1 MMIAKQEPAIR
12 LSVDPTN
19 PGQFFACCG
28 LLELADKLWDGSEGF
43 FNKDGMG
50 FLIKT
55 AEVIQDINVVEL
67 IDALAKCH
75 ITNTMSEMELKRLE
89 YLSRTPRKEISK
101 STNFEAEKKQL
112 KEMRRTAPI
121 LIHEPFDLRIDWF
134 LDERSGG
141 NAFKTWAGQQ
151 SVLDIASNMKRLVTE
166 FDLNEI
172 PHEELLFW
180 TKSSDEVPFNFDSD
194 LGGVGSDLDV
204 GFSFD
209 PLGIHV
215 QIRPFIEFLAFI
227 GLQRFRPSFDEA
239 RNCYKYSL
247 WFTPLIPEVASVAAC
262 GLLGMRDFR
271 SIEFQLLY
279 RTKYL
284 KSFFPARQV

>member
-1 MMIAKQEPAIR
+1 MIQEQEPAIR
-12 LSVDPTN
+12 LRVDPTN

-28 LLELADKLWDGSEGF
+28 LLELADQLWGGSEGF
-43 FNKDGMG
+43 FNENANI

-55 AEVIQDINVVEL
+55 TKVIQDIDIVEL
-67 IDALAKCH
+67 IEVLAKCH
-75 ITNTMSEMELKRLE
+75 ITNTMNEMELKRLE
-89 YLSRTPRKEISK
+89 YLSKMSRKEISK
-101 STNFEAEKKQL
+101 SPILEAEKKQL
-112 KEMRRTAPI
+112 DEMWRAAPI
-121 LIHEPFDLRIDWF
+121 LLHEPFDLRMDWF

-151 SVLDIASNMKRLVTE
+151 SVLDIASNMKRLVKE
-166 FDLNEI
+166 CDLNQI

-180 TKSSDEVPFNFDSD
+180 TKNSDSVPFNFDSD

-209 PLGIHV
+209 PLKIHV
-215 QIRPFIEFLAFI
+215 QIRPIIELLAFI
-227 GLQRFRPSFDEA
+227 GLQRFRPSFDET
-239 RNCYKYSL
+239 RKCYKYSI

-262 GLLGMRDFR
+262 GLIGLKTIK
-271 SIEFQLLY
+271 SLEFQLLY

-284 KSFFPARQV
+284 KSFLPARQV